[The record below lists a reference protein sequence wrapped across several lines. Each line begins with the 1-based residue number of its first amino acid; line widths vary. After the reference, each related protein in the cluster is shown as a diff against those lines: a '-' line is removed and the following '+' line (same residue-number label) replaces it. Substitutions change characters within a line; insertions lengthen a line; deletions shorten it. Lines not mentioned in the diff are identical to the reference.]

1 MAKTAKSENFS
12 LLLQRKI
19 RTILAAF
26 TRITK
31 SGEKRKKKKLEQMHQ
46 RDEEEEKEREKK
58 KLNRK
63 YKNNVHASA
72 LSMKWWD
79 MLWEC
84 FCAGVP
90 DVVRWI
96 FMTCQRRLK
105 IELRFREPSESDVRC
120 SLTLVAWTSPP
131 LIACVQ
137 SGLNHELTRP
147 LPSRPNAVRHS
158 NTGRRKMN
166 MW

>member
-1 MAKTAKSENFS
+1 MLARMHLSAKKKKKKKERRRKNLAVMAKTAKSENFS

-72 LSMKWWD
+72 LSMK
-79 MLWEC
+79 
-84 FCAGVP
+84 
-90 DVVRWI
+90 
-96 FMTCQRRLK
+96 
-105 IELRFREPSESDVRC
+105 
-120 SLTLVAWTSPP
+120 
-131 LIACVQ
+131 
-137 SGLNHELTRP
+137 
-147 LPSRPNAVRHS
+147 
-158 NTGRRKMN
+158 
-166 MW
+166 